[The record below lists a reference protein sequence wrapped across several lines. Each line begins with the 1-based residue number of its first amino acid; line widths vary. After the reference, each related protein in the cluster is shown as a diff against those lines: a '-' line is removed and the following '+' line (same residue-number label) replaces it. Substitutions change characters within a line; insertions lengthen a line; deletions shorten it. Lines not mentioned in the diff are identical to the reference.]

1 MKAKSIKGKTKDEIQ
16 IALQDSISEKFKPT
30 LAVVFMSIKID
41 HNEIVSIL
49 DAHNIQIFGAT
60 TNGEFIDEEL
70 ESESIAILLL
80 DLDSAYFNI
89 HFESYADLDFR
100 GAGQRVAHAALKAFS
115 QPGFLLSG
123 SHMETDAEAVV
134 RGIEDINGK
143 ETILFGGMAG
153 DDFAFTGQRVFTNGK
168 ESMQGLIALV
178 FDNERVDIKGR
189 ALCGWKAIG
198 TEKTVTK
205 SIGNHLYTVDNIPIL
220 DLIAKYG
227 GIDTSPQNEK
237 LLLEMATLCPLQ
249 LIRESST
256 PIMRPC
262 LVVDWDDRSAF
273 TSGAVPQGS
282 KVKFCLPPDFDAI
295 EEVINGCKDLKEQE
309 MPEADAI
316 IYFTCAGR
324 LLTFGPLMEQEIE
337 GIKSVWDVPLVGM
350 FSNSELGRAKG
361 GNLEL
366 HNLTTC
372 CVALRER

>member
-70 ESESIAILLL
+70 GSESIAILLL

-89 HFESYADLDFR
+89 HFETYADLDFR
-100 GAGQRVAHAALKAFS
+100 GAGQRVAHSALNVFS
-115 QPGFLLSG
+115 QPGFLISG

-134 RGIEDINGK
+134 RGIEDINGN

-153 DDFAFTGQRVFTNGK
+153 DDFMFKNQRVFTNGK

-178 FDNERVDIKGR
+178 LDNEKVEIKGR
-189 ALCGWKAIG
+189 ALCGWKAMG

-205 SIGNHLYTVDNIPIL
+205 SFGNHLYTIDNIPVL
-220 DLIAKYG
+220 DIIAKYG
-227 GIDTSPQNEK
+227 GIDVSPQNEK
-237 LLLEMATLCPLQ
+237 FLLEMATLCPLQ
-249 LIRESST
+249 LMRESST

-262 LVVDWDDRSAF
+262 LAVDWDDRSAF
-273 TSGAVPQGS
+273 TSGTVPQGS
-282 KVKFCLPPDFDAI
+282 KVKFCLPPDFDVI
-295 EEVINGCKDLKEQE
+295 EEVINGCKDLKERE

-350 FSNSELGRAKG
+350 FSNSELGRTKG